1 MGEKKEVEGV
11 MSQELSDFVDHLRD
25 LFDAAL
31 IDDQKRGAWL
41 RVNVWVEA
49 VDILDDAWAQWQRE
63 NP

>member
-1 MGEKKEVEGV
+1 MT
-11 MSQELSDFVDHLRD
+11 SELSDFIDRLRD

-49 VDILDDAWAQWQRE
+49 VNILDDLMAE
-63 NP
+63 KEKEKLCPPK